1 MSRYGMIAGS
11 GRFPLLALETA
22 RRLGDEVVA
31 IGIKEEAS
39 PEIEKLAVRCYW
51 ISLGQLSRL
60 IEILKEEKLSD
71 VMMAGQVKHVSIFSA
86 IQPDLRLF
94 KLLAALKGKNTD
106 ALIGAVAKV
115 LADEGIRLTDSTLL
129 LKPLLAGVGVL
140 TKRKPS
146 DDEEKDIDFGR
157 RIANALAGHD
167 VGQSVAI
174 CDRACVAVEA
184 MEGTDAMLRRAASLV
199 NGKPLRLVKVSRR
212 RGHLLFDVPV
222 AGSRT
227 IDVMRETGTTALA
240 VDAGRTLLLDRD
252 EMLKAA
258 NASGITIIGALWD
271 GPPRLSGAFE
281 EPEEDRPGGLSYK

>member
-1 MSRYGMIAGS
+1 MIAGN

-22 RRLGDEVVA
+22 RKLGDEVVA

-39 PEIEKLAVRCYW
+39 PEIEKLAARCYW
-51 ISLGQLSRL
+51 ISLGQLSKL
-60 IEILKEEKLSD
+60 IEILKAEGITD
-71 VMMAGQVKHVSIFSA
+71 VMMAGQVKHASIFSA

-94 KLLAALKGKNTD
+94 KLLAALREKNTD
-106 ALIGAVAKV
+106 SLIGAVAKV

-129 LKPLLAGVGVL
+129 LKPLLAGVGAL

-146 DDEEKDIDFGR
+146 SDEERDITYGR

-174 CDRACVAVEA
+174 ADKACVAVEA

-222 AGSRT
+222 VGPET
-227 IDVMRETGTTALA
+227 IAVMRETGATALA
-240 VDAGRTLLLDRD
+240 VDAGRTLLLDRE
-252 EMLKAA
+252 EMLAQA
-258 NASGITIIGALWD
+258 GDAGIAVV
-271 GPPRLSGAFE
+271 
-281 EPEEDRPGGLSYK
+281 GGGG